1 MILGLKYEQMR
12 PEKLKEKMKKK
23 ERKTKK
29 SPLLFG
35 VTLNPECSSSV

>member
-12 PEKLKEKMKKK
+12 REKLKKNEK
-23 ERKTKK
+23 ERKEDKKK